1 MKNVQQLMLMFQE
14 VDGALLTVL
23 LDIRRQWI
31 QNVSPVPLV
40 RSRFEPLLSAD
51 GALPFT
57 DSVCG

>member
-1 MKNVQQLMLMFQE
+1 MLMFQE
-14 VDGALLTVL
+14 VNGALLTVL
-23 LDIRRQWI
+23 QDIRRQWI

-40 RSRFEPLLSAD
+40 RSRLEPLLSAD

>member
-1 MKNVQQLMLMFQE
+1 MLMFQE
-14 VDGALLTVL
+14 VNGALLTVL
-23 LDIRRQWI
+23 QDIRRQWI